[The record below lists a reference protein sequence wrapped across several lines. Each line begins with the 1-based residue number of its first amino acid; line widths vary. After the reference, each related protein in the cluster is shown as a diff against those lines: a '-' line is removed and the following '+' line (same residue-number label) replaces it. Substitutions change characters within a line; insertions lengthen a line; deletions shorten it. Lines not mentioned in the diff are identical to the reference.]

1 MNARDLFFVLTIF
14 AASVVHAAP
23 ADKTCSPQAVA
34 ALESQAAQ
42 GDSRAQYWLGTQLEM
57 GECGTK
63 DPQRANSLLQQSAA
77 KNFPPAVHTLGVIL
91 RRDGKDAEAL
101 KYFERSAELGFQHG
115 FADMGF
121 TYGLRDSPVRDAVL
135 SYAWLTLAIA
145 RETKAP
151 LREYLASSRAKVE
164 SAMSASDLDKA
175 KAVAAELAAKFSSVP
190 VWADSQ

>member
-1 MNARDLFFVLTIF
+1 MNTRDLFFALAIV
-14 AASVVHAAP
+14 AASVAHAAP
-23 ADKTCSPQAVA
+23 AEKACTPQAIA

-42 GDSRAQYWLGTQLEM
+42 GDSRAQYWLGTQLEL

-63 DPQRANSLLQQSAA
+63 DHQRANSLLQQSAA
-77 KNFPPAVHTLGVIL
+77 KNFPPAVHVLGVIL

-101 KYFERSAELGFQHG
+101 KYFERSAGLGFQHG

-135 SYAWLTLAIA
+135 SYAWFTLAIS

-164 SAMSASDLDKA
+164 SAMSATDLDRA
-175 KAVAAELAAKFSSVP
+175 KTVAAELTAKFLSVP
-190 VWADSQ
+190 VWADNQ

>member
-1 MNARDLFFVLTIF
+1 MNTRDLFFILAF
-14 AASVVHAAP
+14 LAASAAHAAP
-23 ADKTCSPQAVA
+23 AETSCTPQAVA

-77 KNFPPAVHTLGVIL
+77 KNFPPAVHVLGVIL
-91 RRDGKDAEAL
+91 RRDAKDAEAL
-101 KYFERSAELGFQHG
+101 KYFERSANLGFQHG

-135 SYAWLTLAIA
+135 SYAWFTVAIA

-151 LREYLASSRAKVE
+151 LREYLTSSRAKVE
-164 SAMSASDLDKA
+164 SAMSASDLARA
-175 KAVAAELAAKFSSVP
+175 KAVAAELTAKFSSVP
-190 VWADSQ
+190 VWADNQ

>member
-1 MNARDLFFVLTIF
+1 MNKRDLFFSLAIL
-14 AASVVHAAP
+14 AASVAHAAP
-23 ADKTCSPQAVA
+23 AETACTPQAIA

-42 GDSRAQYWLGTQLEM
+42 GDSRAQYWLGTQLEL

-77 KNFPPAVHTLGVIL
+77 KNFPPAVHVLGIML

-121 TYGLRDSPVRDAVL
+121 TYGLRDSPVRDAIL
-135 SYAWLTLAIA
+135 SYAWLTLAIS
-145 RETKAP
+145 RESKAP
-151 LREYLASSRAKVE
+151 LQGYLETTRAKITRALSE
-164 SAMSASDLDKA
+164 
-175 KAVAAELAAKFSSVP
+175 AELVSAKSVAEKLSARFSSIPAWV
-190 VWADSQ
+190 DNQ